1 LQGKVRE
8 VSPAADSNRTF
19 LIKVSLPANAPVK
32 LGMTASVV
40 LAGTAS
46 ASDSYILPMTA
57 LTQTPAGPAIFRL
70 DQKNKVEPVPV
81 KLVAYRDEG
90 MQIETDLQPGT
101 YVVAAGAYKLH
112 PDQVVQPIPYRG
124 PQATP
129 PAGAAK

>member
-1 LQGKVRE
+1 VRE

-19 LIKVSLPANAPVK
+19 QVKVSLPANAPVK

-40 LAGTAS
+40 LAGATAPS
-46 ASDSYILPMTA
+46 GSYVLPMTA

-70 DQKNKVEPVPV
+70 DQHNKIQPTPV
-81 KLVAYRDEG
+81 KLMAYRDDG
-90 MQIETDLQPGT
+90 IQINTDLQAGT

-112 PDQVVQPIPYRG
+112 PDQVVQPIPYTG

-129 PAGAAK
+129 PAGVTR